1 MASPMGEATRGTA
14 TRENHTGMVG
24 KNLKATCTELH
35 CNLPQEPAPALLP
48 QEGQPLRLEVTTT
61 TRLFLQTV
69 LQRRSRGFGTYISHT
84 AAPGRSQAPSCAAAP
99 PGISAAL
106 QRSGHAWGG
115 KGEPDQAGPRHTA
128 SPTAAARPRPRNPA
142 ERSPPGPGLTSPE
155 GRPPPAHGAAPPPRA
170 AMAAAILALRP
181 PPRPGSSGGG
191 GEAVAMAPPP
201 RPACL
206 KTTHAGGFRPRFATV
221 G

>member
-1 MASPMGEATRGTA
+1 MRLQQPRDCFSRQHYSGAAEVSGRTSPTRQ
-14 TRENHTGMVG
+14 
-24 KNLKATCTELH
+24 
-35 CNLPQEPAPALLP
+35 LPAALRHPPAP
-48 QEGQPLRLEVTTT
+48 
-61 TRLFLQTV
+61 
-69 LQRRSRGFGTYISHT
+69 
-84 AAPGRSQAPSCAAAP
+84 
-99 PGISAAL
+99 
-106 QRSGHAWGG
+106 
-115 KGEPDQAGPRHTA
+115 
-128 SPTAAARPRPRNPA
+128 RPRPASPRPYSAPA
-142 ERSPPGPGLTSPE
+142 MPGEEKGSQVRPGRATQRAPRLRRGPGLGTQPKEPPGAGARPHLTSPE